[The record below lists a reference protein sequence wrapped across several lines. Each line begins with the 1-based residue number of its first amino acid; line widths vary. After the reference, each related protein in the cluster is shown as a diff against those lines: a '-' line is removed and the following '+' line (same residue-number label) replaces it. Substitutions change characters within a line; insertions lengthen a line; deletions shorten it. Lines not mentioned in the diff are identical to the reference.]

1 MKMHIV
7 KRVVPLILLINLFAL
22 ICLAEQKTEKLPEGF
37 VYVDEI
43 IPEIE
48 IELRYYTSHN
58 FVGERIDGYLKARCI
73 LTEEAANA
81 LKKVQKELKPFG
93 LGLKIFDAYRPQQA
107 VDHFVRWAENLTDTR
122 MKEEFYPN
130 VEKKNLFEDDYIDAR
145 SSHSRGSTVDV
156 TIVSLRSDAPDKE
169 LDMGSSFDFF
179 GQESWPHHP
188 DISTSQR
195 AHRMQLQILM
205 EKHGFEP
212 YPKEWWHFTLK
223 NEPFPETYFNFPIQ

>member
-1 MKMHIV
+1 MRSRK
-7 KRVVPLILLINLFAL
+7 
-22 ICLAEQKTEKLPEGF
+22 QKKLPEGF

-43 IPEIE
+43 ITEIK

-81 LKKVQKELKPFG
+81 LKKVQEELKPFG

-156 TIVSLRSDAPDKE
+156 TIVSLRSDAPDKG

-179 GQESWPHHP
+179 RPGVMATPS
-188 DISTSQR
+188 
-195 AHRMQLQILM
+195 
-205 EKHGFEP
+205 
-212 YPKEWWHFTLK
+212 
-223 NEPFPETYFNFPIQ
+223 

>member
-1 MKMHIV
+1 MRIV
-7 KRVVPLILLINLFAL
+7 ERVVPLILLINLSAL
-22 ICLAEQKTEKLPEGF
+22 ICLAEQKTEKQPASF
-37 VYVDEI
+37 VYIDEI

-48 IELRYYTSHN
+48 IELRYYTSYN

-107 VDHFVRWAENLTDTR
+107 VDHFVRWAENLTDIR

-130 VEKKNLFEDDYIDAR
+130 VEKKNLFEDGYIAAR

-156 TIVSLRSDAPDKE
+156 TIVSLRSDTPGRE
-169 LDMGSSFDFF
+169 LDMGSSFDFSVKSHGHTILTYQQASARTECYCKF
-179 GQESWPHHP
+179 SWKNTGLNL
-188 DISTSQR
+188 IRRSGG
-195 AHRMQLQILM
+195 IL
-205 EKHGFEP
+205 
-212 YPKEWWHFTLK
+212 L
-223 NEPFPETYFNFPIQ
+223 

>member
-1 MKMHIV
+1 MHIV

-37 VYVDEI
+37 VYVGKI

-58 FVGERIDGYLKARCI
+58 FVGKRIDGYLKARCI

-81 LKKVQKELKPFG
+81 LKKVQKQLKPFG

-107 VDHFVRWAENLTDTR
+107 VDHFVRWAENLSDIR

-130 VEKKNLFEDDYIDAR
+130 VIKENLFRDDYITAR
-145 SSHSRGSTVDV
+145 SSHSRGSTVDL
-156 TIVSLRSDAPDKE
+156 TIMPFRSDTPDKE

-195 AHRMQLQILM
+195 AHRMLLQCLM
-205 EKHGFEP
+205 KKHGFKP

-223 NEPFPETYFNFPIQ
+223 NEPFPDTYFNFPIQ

>member
-1 MKMHIV
+1 MKLHII
-7 KRVVPLILLINLFAL
+7 KRVVPLILLINLFTL

-43 IPEIE
+43 IPEIGVD
-48 IELRYYTSHN
+48 LRYYTSHN
-58 FVGERIDGYLKARCI
+58 FVGERIDGYKKARCI
-73 LTEEAANA
+73 LTKEAANA
-81 LKKVQKELKPFG
+81 LRKVQKELKPFG

-107 VDHFVRWAENLTDTR
+107 VDHFVRWADNLTDTR

-130 VEKKNLFEDDYIDAR
+130 VIKENLFRDDYIMPR

-156 TIVSLRSDAPDKE
+156 TIVSLQSDTPDKE

-179 GQESWPHHP
+179 GRESWPQHP
-188 DISTSQR
+188 DISKSQR
-195 AHRMQLQILM
+195 AHRMLLQIIM
-205 EKHGFEP
+205 KKHGFEP

-223 NEPFPETYFNFPIQ
+223 KEPFPETYFNFPIQ